1 MTLEELLKKL
11 ITAPESLS
19 KQEKDFLASSL
30 KSLVS
35 GKVPEGENM
44 TFEQFAGSLGPALQ
58 RAMETPLGKQ
68 MVNDT
73 IRDRQTER
81 FVKRN
86 KPFFDAILAGA
97 DIATSLSQIQNSN
110 KAIKNLVKP
119 TLPNPDVLDPAVNSA
134 IADAQRGN
142 LDALRALEPA
152 KAEIAQQRL
161 ADMQTAK
168 SVSGGQAGAY
178 GSLAT
183 AAGLR
188 ANRAALSLPGIQ
200 DSIRARQQQRADSL
214 IGLRQGV
221 RQNEFNNRLGIADR
235 NLEQYTADLSAASSL
250 GQAGRTNLHN
260 TLGQL
265 PNTITRAV
273 GGAMPVGNTTYDQ
286 VQGRIPVNGPSDL
299 YSQYKLTLE
308 NSLAKRIND
317 IQARKAIQFRSP
329 QMKSLASWSANRL
342 GPLPDPSYPQRLPY

>member
-1 MTLEELLKKL
+1 MLEQLLQKL
-11 ITAPESLS
+11 NTAPESLS

-35 GKVPEGENM
+35 GKVPDGENM

-97 DIATSLSQIQNSN
+97 DLATSLSQIQNSN

-134 IADAQRGN
+134 IADAQRGS

-214 IGLRQGV
+214 IGLRQNV
-221 RQNEFNNRLGIADR
+221 RQNEFQNRMGIADR

-250 GQAGRTNLHN
+250 GQAGRTNLRN